1 MTTKEVAQICGVTE
15 KTVRENAKTFGKV
28 FENGKPTEWTEEELK
43 KVQLVLMKNQISQGS
58 ETISG
63 VVESNLETIS
73 DIDGFKYS
81 KEDICN
87 MCNVSAITFDRF
99 LALSPVTKRDFI
111 STGSS
116 HKKFYNENV
125 LKQFQLW
132 LMKNQVNQG
141 TQVSIVKSTVE
152 STFQS
157 GLTFQEIV
165 NSGNIEAMKELT
177 TFAMNACAEVARNK
191 QLEEQNQLLLEQ
203 KEAAEKETARI
214 YQCNRNFHNS
224 LYTASD
230 IAKKLGI
237 TPNMVGRIANE
248 NGLKQDPIYGKL
260 GKIQLNNGKWVNQFY
275 YNEDALTVI
284 ESVIENEPENCH
296 IFSVANELD

>member
-28 FENGKPTEWTEEELK
+28 FENGKSTEWTEEELK
-43 KVQLVLMKNQISQGS
+43 KVQLVLMKNQISQG
-58 ETISG
+58 TDTNDGI
-63 VVESNLETIS
+63 VESNL
-73 DIDGFKYS
+73 
-81 KEDICN
+81 N
-87 MCNVSAITFDRF
+87 
-99 LALSPVTKRDFI
+99 
-111 STGSS
+111 TG
-116 HKKFYNENV
+116 V
-125 LKQFQLW
+125 
-132 LMKNQVNQG
+132 QV
-141 TQVSIVKSTVE
+141 
-152 STFQS
+152 

-191 QLEEQNQLLLEQ
+191 QLEEQNKLLLEQ

-284 ESVIENEPENCH
+284 ESVIG
-296 IFSVANELD
+296 